1 MADINWQLVSYI
13 IVGLASGLTGAII
26 APLIH
31 WRIEKKRQERQH
43 KYELVQQWRD
53 MLAQLS
59 RTLDHDEGRPNAPM
73 YYLER
78 DAAFLSLE
86 EHLSPIPLRRVLG
99 NVPISPHLSD
109 HPVTKVFCL
118 STRAICSSDAS
129 IVDEWFP
136 RPDHV
141 PVAVGIVVLD
151 AGDVFPI
158 ELIRRIGIVGN

>member
-59 RTLDHDEGRPNAPM
+59 KTLDHDEGRPNAPM

-86 EHLSPIPLRRVLG
+86 EHLSTDTIRSLLGGRTLIVPPDGSTTEGFVLRLRNEVSRIEREWGLLG
-99 NVPISPHLSD
+99 RTGFFRKI
-109 HPVTKVFCL
+109 F
-118 STRAICSSDAS
+118 RSS
-129 IVDEWFP
+129 
-136 RPDHV
+136 
-141 PVAVGIVVLD
+141 
-151 AGDVFPI
+151 
-158 ELIRRIGIVGN
+158 